1 MKKQFKHPADIIV
14 EYMNRIYT
22 HGMTTTSGGNLSI
35 IDSDGNMWISP
46 GSIDKVTLRREDIVC
61 VKKDGNICGCHKPSC
76 EYPFHLAV
84 YKLRPDVKAV
94 LHAHPPALVSFSI
107 AAKTPELATMPLFK
121 EICGSVGFAIYDIP
135 GSSELGDKVAAEFAK
150 GHNTI
155 LLENHGTCCAAE
167 SMEEAFKRFETL
179 DFAARTIS
187 NAIALGKPAKLAPAK
202 LDKYFEN
209 RNTGFTTLK
218 KHVVSSAE
226 QDARRQLEAFTKR
239 AYEQFLFTSTSGTF
253 AVRVDDDSFLVTP
266 ACLDRANATAA
277 DFVLVKKNAIEE
289 GKTPDRFTW
298 FFKEIFEKRPD
309 ISAISMSS
317 PPYIMGYA
325 VANAPF
331 DPRVIPESYLQ
342 LREMPTFP
350 FGAQYTKT
358 KQVLNTISQR
368 NPVVMF
374 NNDCMITIGNNIL
387 QTFDRMEVAEYS
399 AKATIAAQ
407 AFGGMTP
414 INEKQVADLV
424 KAFNLIP

>member
-1 MKKQFKHPADIIV
+1 MK
-14 EYMNRIYT
+14 
-22 HGMTTTSGGNLSI
+22 
-35 IDSDGNMWISP
+35 
-46 GSIDKVTLRREDIVC
+46 
-61 VKKDGNICGCHKPSC
+61 
-76 EYPFHLAV
+76 
-84 YKLRPDVKAV
+84 
-94 LHAHPPALVSFSI
+94 
-107 AAKTPELATMPLFK
+107 
-121 EICGSVGFAIYDIP
+121 
-135 GSSELGDKVAAEFAK
+135 
-150 GHNTI
+150 
-155 LLENHGTCCAAE
+155 
-167 SMEEAFKRFETL
+167 EAFKRFETL

-187 NAIALGKPAKLAPAK
+187 NAIALGKPVAVAAAKLA
-202 LDKYFEN
+202 KYFEN

-266 ACLDRANATAA
+266 AGLDRAKATAD
-277 DFVLVKKNAIEE
+277 DFVLVKKGAVEE

-331 DPRVIPESYLQ
+331 DPRVIPESYLL
-342 LREMPTFP
+342 LREMPTFA

-358 KQVLNTISQR
+358 KQVLATISQR

-374 NNDCMITIGNNIL
+374 NNDCMVTIGNTIL
-387 QTFDRMEVAEYS
+387 QSFDRMEVAEYS